1 MGAHAL
7 RYLGR
12 TRQIAVTTDGDDVPR
27 AIMVDGRRHR
37 VDSVREEW
45 LIDDLWWTDDPVER
59 HYMELILGN
68 GSRAEIYRTRS
79 GWWLSGP

>member
-1 MGAHAL
+1 MGTHAL

-12 TRQIAVTTDGDDVPR
+12 PRRIAVSTDGDGAPWE
-27 AIMVDGRRHR
+27 IMIDGRLHR
-37 VDSVREEW
+37 VDSVGEEW

-59 HYMELILGN
+59 RYVEVILGN
-68 GSRAEIYRTRS
+68 GARMEIYRTRS